1 MIDPYGLLERLMEY
15 YASGY
20 ELSCPYQIGNTIY
33 DTYAAYE
40 QFNCFEHAFI
50 RSTITLSRGDIL
62 RFREQVTGYIEP
74 WLVRDGGE
82 APPPGHIYTYITGV
96 FISERHIHEDVR
108 RLIRRFRYYKGYGY
122 YSSGYSQ
129 ARIAAFDTE
138 TGSLICSPAARE
150 RMQEYSRI
158 LK

>member
-82 APPPGHIYTYITGV
+82 APPPGPALHRTP
-96 FISERHIHEDVR
+96 ERLPPDGR
-108 RLIRRFRYYKGYGY
+108 RH
-122 YSSGYSQ
+122 
-129 ARIAAFDTE
+129 
-138 TGSLICSPAARE
+138 
-150 RMQEYSRI
+150 
-158 LK
+158 